1 MQGIRPVPEKPA
13 DSPRAIEGE
22 EEATGSYELQA
33 LHVLSEV
40 TASLAGDS
48 DVEELLRR
56 FLSTMIRL
64 AGAHAGAVRVL
75 TSDGAHLRMIGS
87 LGLPPEVVARERLMP
102 LDCGNCGIAV
112 SENRPYFSI
121 DMDAC
126 SQHTGLPFFER
137 ECQALVVVPLVYRGK
152 MLGAYNLFLAQAFE
166 LPEEVVVLFRS
177 IGEHLGMALENAR
190 LTRENM
196 RITLMNERQMMAN
209 EVHDSLAQT
218 LAYMKMRVALLQDAL
233 GAADVEGAGKYAGD
247 VGQALDDAYT
257 GLRQLLSQFRSRM
270 DPLGLLHAL
279 AELAAQFPERT
290 GIALEY
296 VSGISDLQ
304 LTVDQEVQVFY
315 IVQEALA
322 NVARHS
328 GASQARLTLEQ
339 TARQYQVTVDDN
351 GKGGEGFFVVA
362 NPLGSFAEHPRLR
375 NHFGLA
381 IMRERAQR
389 LGGRIDVANL
399 PEGGLRLRL
408 TFPVPEQVV
417 GGRDGG

>member
-1 MQGIRPVPEKPA
+1 MSVQPT
-13 DSPRAIEGE
+13 DSPRFIEGE
-22 EEATGSYELQA
+22 EEASGGYELQA

-87 LGLPPEVVARERLMP
+87 LGLPPDVVARERLMP

-112 SENRPYFSI
+112 SENRPHFSI
-121 DMDAC
+121 DMGLC
-126 SQHTGLPFFER
+126 SQRTGLAFFER
-137 ECQALVVVPLVYRGK
+137 ECQALVVVPLAYRGK

-233 GAADVEGAGKYAGD
+233 SEANVEGADKYAGD
-247 VGQALDDAYT
+247 VGQALDDAYA
-257 GLRQLLSQFRSRM
+257 GLRQLLTQFRNRM

-290 GIALEY
+290 GIALGY
-296 VSGISDLQ
+296 VSAINDLR
-304 LTVDQEVQVFY
+304 LSVDQEVQVFS

-328 GASQARLTLEQ
+328 GASRASLTLEQ
-339 TARQYQVTVDDN
+339 TASRYQVTVDDN
-351 GKGGEGFFVVA
+351 GKGGSGFLVDTHPV
-362 NPLGSFAEHPRLR
+362 GDFAEHPRLR

-381 IMRERAQR
+381 IMRERAYK
-389 LGGRIDVANL
+389 LGGLIDVANL

-408 TFPVPEQVV
+408 TFPIPEEAV
-417 GGRDGG
+417 GGTRWRTN